1 MKIIKP
7 SRIMMFDY
15 RFDTD
20 EDKKNIAKILNSK
33 LDKEKYKYSTYA
45 YFDNFKFKL
54 INNEYLCVLE
64 IFDVTTKDIEDNV
77 EAMIELSDGNLYKF
91 HIMFINYNRLSNQ
104 NEEKYKYY
112 LNLLNQYR

>member
-15 RFDTD
+15 RFDT
-20 EDKKNIAKILNSK
+20 EDNRKNIAKILNSK

-54 INNEYLCVLE
+54 S
-64 IFDVTTKDIEDNV
+64 K
-77 EAMIELSDGNLYKF
+77 
-91 HIMFINYNRLSNQ
+91 
-104 NEEKYKYY
+104 
-112 LNLLNQYR
+112 